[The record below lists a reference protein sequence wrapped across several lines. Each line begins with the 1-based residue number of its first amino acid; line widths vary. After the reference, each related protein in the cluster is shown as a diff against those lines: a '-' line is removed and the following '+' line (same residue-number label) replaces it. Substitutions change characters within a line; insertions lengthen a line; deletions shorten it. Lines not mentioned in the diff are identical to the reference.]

1 MEIYNFSHK
10 IDFVSK
16 CRKIQ
21 IKVINLRAQRAH
33 PLLNINNADKPKSI
47 VNNVEI
53 KLADEKQDQ
62 PISEEVE
69 NGAAFSP
76 PPGKAPIAHMDSE
89 EDFLPSVPGSKAST
103 SRNQRVPESNTSG
116 KMNGLPTENDPEL
129 LFCAET
135 AYEAI
140 KESNKESQRLLQV
153 FCEISREFVRLNFLA
168 FHTYKRLKITVYIF

>member
-1 MEIYNFSHK
+1 M
-10 IDFVSK
+10 
-16 CRKIQ
+16 
-21 IKVINLRAQRAH
+21 
-33 PLLNINNADKPKSI
+33 
-47 VNNVEI
+47 
-53 KLADEKQDQ
+53 ADEKQDQ